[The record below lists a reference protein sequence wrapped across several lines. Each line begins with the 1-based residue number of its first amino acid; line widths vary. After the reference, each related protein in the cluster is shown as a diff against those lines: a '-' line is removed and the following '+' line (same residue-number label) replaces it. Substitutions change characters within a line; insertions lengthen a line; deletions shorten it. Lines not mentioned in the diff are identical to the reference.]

1 MKLDREAKIKDQ
13 VDALR
18 QGIVAL
24 EKGMALDIENAVK
37 NHDEVTF
44 QVKKINEKVQEIGQE
59 RASFMLMQDKI
70 RGQINDYESLMNESR
85 GQHDR

>member
-1 MKLDREAKIKDQ
+1 MKINETNMKLDREAKIKDQ

-44 QVKKINEKVQEIGQE
+44 QVKKINEKV
-59 RASFMLMQDKI
+59 
-70 RGQINDYESLMNESR
+70 
-85 GQHDR
+85 